1 MAYPRYPR
9 KRRRGPIHLI
19 VVPRVLRGVALLI
32 LIVSLSVY
40 LTRREESPEVLP
52 EVDPVAIVGGKL
64 KTRQTLSGLLRQRG
78 VPPELSS
85 LILEKLREL
94 QDLRRCHPGD
104 SVYLEISPE
113 GELNYFEYVVDP
125 TRIYVVKKGN
135 EGIENY
141 EKKVKVDT
149 ILAHVEGVVESSLY
163 ETVLSVDEL
172 PELAY
177 DFADIFAWVLDFNT
191 ELRKGDRFRALFTKN
206 FVDQEFVG
214 YGRILAGVYEGWSG
228 DFHAFYFEDP
238 GGHRDYYDLEGRS
251 LRRMFL
257 KAPLGYRRIS
267 SYFSHK
273 RLHPIL
279 KIYRPHYGV
288 DYAAPVGTPVSAV
301 GDGLIIFCG
310 RKGDFGK
317 LIRIKHPNSFMT
329 EYGHL
334 SRFARGMRRG
344 IRVKQGQVIGYVGST
359 GLSTGPHLQYGVK
372 RYGRYVNPLKVNPPA
387 ADPVKKKYL
396 PQFEERRDEFLSL
409 LREPEHLLRMDGGS
423 PKP

>member
-1 MAYPRYPR
+1 M
-9 KRRRGPIHLI
+9 KRREPVDLLL
-19 VVPRVLRGVALLI
+19 VPRVLRGVALLV

-40 LTRREESPEVLP
+40 LTSRKETRGSPP
-52 EVDPVAIVGGKL
+52 EVDLVAIVAGSL
-64 KTRQTLSGLLRQRG
+64 KRGETLSALLRRQG
-78 VPPELSS
+78 ASWELSS
-85 LILEKLREL
+85 LIVEKLKEL
-94 QDLRRCHPGD
+94 QDLRRCQPGD
-104 SVYLEISPE
+104 SLYLEVSPQ

-125 TRIYVVKKGN
+125 TRIYVVKKGE
-135 EGIENY
+135 EGVENY
-141 EKKVKVDT
+141 RKKVEVDT
-149 ILAHVEGVVESSLY
+149 LLTHIEGVVESSLY
-163 ETVLSVDEL
+163 EAVVSVNEL

-191 ELRKGDRFRALFTKN
+191 ELRKGDRFRALVTKN
-206 FVDQEFVG
+206 FVDREFVG
-214 YGRILAGVYEGWSG
+214 YGRILAGVYEGWAG

-238 GGHRDYYDLEGRS
+238 GGHRDYYDLEGKS

-257 KAPLGYRRIS
+257 KAPLNYRRIS
-267 SYFSHK
+267 SYFSHR

-301 GDGLIIFCG
+301 GDGVVIFCG
-310 RKGDFGK
+310 RKGDYGK

-344 IRVKQGQVIGYVGST
+344 IKVKQGQVIGYVGST

-372 RYGRYVNPLKVNPPA
+372 RYGKYVNPLKVNPPA

-396 PQFEERRDEFLSL
+396 PKFEEWRDRLLSI
-409 LREPEHLLRMDGGS
+409 LREPDHLLRTDGGS
-423 PKP
+423 PKR